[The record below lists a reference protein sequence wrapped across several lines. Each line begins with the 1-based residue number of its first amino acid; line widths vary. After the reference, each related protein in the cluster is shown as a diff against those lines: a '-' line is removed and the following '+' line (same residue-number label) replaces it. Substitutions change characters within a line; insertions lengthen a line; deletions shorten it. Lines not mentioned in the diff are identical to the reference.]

1 MSQSTL
7 EVLAIKYTIVRSFKY
22 ANQNEVVEDFLY
34 ETFPLKIFLIVQLRL
49 FASKWIVEIEVLS
62 CKL

>member
-34 ETFPLKIFLIVQLRL
+34 ETFHLKIFLIVQLRL
-49 FASKWIVEIEVLS
+49 FALKWIVEIEVKS
-62 CKL
+62 C